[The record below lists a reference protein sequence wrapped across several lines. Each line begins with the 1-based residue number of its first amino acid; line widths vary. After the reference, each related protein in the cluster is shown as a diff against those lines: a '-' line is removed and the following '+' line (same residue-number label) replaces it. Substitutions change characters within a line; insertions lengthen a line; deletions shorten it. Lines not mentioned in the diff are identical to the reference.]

1 MLKVV
6 VDTNVIVSA
15 LLKRQSNPALIISVI
30 LQGNCKLCLSEE
42 IFIEFEEVLA
52 RDKFKRLDRLKV
64 KELLFGLK
72 KNSLWVVPKISV
84 NDVAKDPSDNT
95 FLECALEARADFLIT
110 GNIHH
115 FPVKQ
120 FHQTRI
126 VSPVEF
132 LNLITKLNKVS

>member
-1 MLKVV
+1 MLKIV
-6 VDTNVIVSA
+6 VDTNIIVSA
-15 LLKRQSNPALIISVI
+15 LLKTLSNPALIISII

-42 IFIEFEEVLA
+42 IFTEFEEVLA
-52 RDKFKRLDRLKV
+52 RHKFKHLDRLKV
-64 KELLFGLK
+64 KELLSTLK

-84 NDVAKDPSDNT
+84 NDVAKEPSDNA

-115 FPVKQ
+115 FPVEQ
-120 FHQTRI
+120 FHQIRI

-132 LNLITKLNKVS
+132 LDIITKLNKIS